1 MTPNF
6 ELAATTAMRALIAN
20 NITTAPV
27 MPLPILKKVPGVLVL
42 SFEEMSR
49 DTGIERQE
57 ILKRFGENQD
67 AATFYRNSGKIRYI
81 VAYNQSLST
90 YLAQRAIAR
99 ELGHIVLGHDGE
111 TRTTENRMAEAY
123 CFAHHL
129 LCPRPVI
136 KAFQDAGIP
145 LTYEVLGSVTG
156 CYERCLSGI
165 RTEPGVHVD
174 PELNRKVKEQF
185 SDYLRNMIDFQQI
198 LSRSDQ
204 SAPADFGHYMDNYE
218 E

>member
-1 MTPNF
+1 MTPNY
-6 ELAATTAMRALIAN
+6 ELAATIAMRALIAN

-27 MPLPILKKVPGVLVL
+27 MPLPILKKIPGVLVL
-42 SFEEMSR
+42 TFDEMSR
-49 DTGIERQE
+49 DTGIKRQE
-57 ILKRFGENQD
+57 ILSRFGENQD
-67 AATFYRNSGKIRYI
+67 AATFYRDSGKIRYI
-81 VAYNQSLST
+81 VAYNQNLSI

-136 KAFQDAGIP
+136 KAIQDAGIP
-145 LTYEVLGSVTG
+145 ITYEVLGSVTG
-156 CYERCLSGI
+156 CYERCVSGI
-165 RTEPGVHVD
+165 RTEPGVRVD
-174 PELNRKVKEQF
+174 PELNRKVREQF

-198 LSRSDQ
+198 LAKSDQ
-204 SAPADFGHYMDNYE
+204 STLADFGHYMDNYE

>member
-1 MTPNF
+1 MTPNY
-6 ELAATTAMRALIAN
+6 ELAATAAMRALIAN

-27 MPLPILKKVPGVLVL
+27 MPLPILKRIPGVLVL
-42 SFEEMSR
+42 TFEEMSR
-49 DTGIERQE
+49 DTGIERQK
-57 ILKRFGENQD
+57 ILKRFGDNQD
-67 AATFYRNSGKIRYI
+67 AATFYRDTGKIRYI
-81 VAYNQSLST
+81 VVYNQSLSI

-136 KAFQDAGIP
+136 KAIQDAGITV
-145 LTYEVLGSVTG
+145 TYEVLGSVTG
-156 CYERCLSGI
+156 CYERCVAGI

-174 PELNRKVKEQF
+174 PELNRKVREQF
-185 SDYLRNMIDFQQI
+185 SDYLKNMIDFQPV
-198 LSRSDQ
+198 LARSDQ

>member
-1 MTPNF
+1 MTPNY

-20 NITTAPV
+20 EISTAPV

-42 SFEEMSR
+42 TFDEMSR
-49 DTGIERQE
+49 DTGIERRE
-57 ILKRFGENQD
+57 ILKRFGDNQD
-67 AATFYRNSGKIRYI
+67 AATFYRDSGKIRYI
-81 VAYNQSLST
+81 VAYNQSLSI
-90 YLAQRAIAR
+90 YLAQRAVAR

-111 TRTTENRMAEAY
+111 TRTAENRMAEAY

-129 LCPRPVI
+129 LCPRPLI
-136 KAFQDAGIP
+136 KAIQDAGITV
-145 LTYEVLGSVTG
+145 TYEVLGSVTG

-165 RTEPGVHVD
+165 REEPGVFVA

-185 SDYLRNMIDFQQI
+185 SYYLNNMIDFQRI
-198 LSRSDQ
+198 LAESDK
-204 SAPADFGHYMDNYE
+204 STPVDFGNYMDNYE

>member
-1 MTPNF
+1 MTPNY
-6 ELAATTAMRALIAN
+6 ELAATTAMRALIAHK
-20 NITTAPV
+20 ITAAPV
-27 MPLPILKKVPGVLVL
+27 EPMPILKKTPGVLVL

-49 DTGIERQE
+49 DTGIERNE
-57 ILKRFGENQD
+57 ILSRFGDNQD
-67 AATFYRNSGKIRYI
+67 AATFYRDTGKIRYI
-81 VAYNQSLST
+81 VVYNQSLSI

-129 LCPRPVI
+129 LCPRPLI
-136 KAFQDAGIP
+136 KAIQDAGIP
-145 LTYEVLGSVTG
+145 VTYEVLGSVTG

-165 RTEPGVHVD
+165 RTEPGVRVD
-174 PELNRKVKEQF
+174 PELNKKVKAQF
-185 SDYLRNMIDFQQI
+185 TDYLNNMVDFQRI
-198 LSRSDQ
+198 LAKSDE
-204 SAPADFGHYMDNYE
+204 STIADFGNYMDNYE